1 MRRGEILGLH
11 WSDIDLEQKV
21 IHVKRSLANVPKK
34 GYIFTSLKTKNS
46 NRQIPIP
53 EFVLNELVLQKKRI
67 EEWKELVGPVLR
79 TKTWSFI
86 QLQEAFKI
94 RAITLTNTEKSC
106 RQIADKP
113 YY

>member
-21 IHVKRSLANVPKK
+21 IHVKRLLANVPKK

-94 RAITLTNTEKSC
+94 RAIHTN
-106 RQIADKP
+106 
-113 YY
+113 